1 MKTRELQKAQGRT
14 EFQNS
19 LRQFFRHSLL
29 IFEMSRH
36 KPSDMPKSHKNHKNK
51 PLLTSTLPA
60 QVGQI
65 LKKFRIFSKSP
76 FKTIKP
82 TVTSTPPA
90 HRALPKCH
98 CEQPGHSILS
108 RNHKRKEEP
117 TKWGMDVRM
126 SPFKAVR
133 FCI

>member
-51 PLLTSTLPA
+51 PFLTSTLPA
-60 QVGQI
+60 QVKWSIGCD
-65 LKKFRIFSKSP
+65 IFI
-76 FKTIKP
+76 TQV
-82 TVTSTPPA
+82 VTSDWLIYSG
-90 HRALPKCH
+90 RAIAACM
-98 CEQPGHSILS
+98 
-108 RNHKRKEEP
+108 R
-117 TKWGMDVRM
+117 
-126 SPFKAVR
+126 
-133 FCI
+133 